1 MEKQKEL
8 NMRTLTKG
16 KLVFYLISLGMATI
30 AVANVEQDP
39 LVSTA
44 ALIGAALF
52 AVNGYLLP

>member
-1 MEKQKEL
+1 
-8 NMRTLTKG
+8 MRTLTKG